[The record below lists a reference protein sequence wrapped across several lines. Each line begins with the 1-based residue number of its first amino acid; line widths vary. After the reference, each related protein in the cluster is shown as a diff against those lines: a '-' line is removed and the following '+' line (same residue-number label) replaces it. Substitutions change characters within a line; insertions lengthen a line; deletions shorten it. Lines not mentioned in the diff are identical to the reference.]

1 MITKYYKFLEKRN
14 RQLCYQFITPTVL
27 RYPTSQ
33 LSQDKIKA
41 YRLLIHAEIEYYIES
56 IVRNKV
62 DISLDSWNKHQ
73 KVNRILIALMAFN
86 NREFSNIPEN
96 FDELSSKNDLNFR
109 IHTIV
114 NDFRNTIKSN
124 NGIKEKDLT
133 NLLIRIGI
141 EADEIDNTLII
152 SMNSFGAMRGDLAH
166 NTSKAINLINPQD
179 ELNII
184 KKIIQDIKSLDEMV
198 EKL

>member
-1 MITKYYKFLEKRN
+1 MITKFYKFLEKRN
-14 RQLCYQFITPTVL
+14 KQLCDQFITPTVI

-56 IVRNKV
+56 IVENKI

-86 NREFSNIPEN
+86 NREFPNVPGN
-96 FDELSSKNDLNFR
+96 FDELTSRNDLNFR
-109 IHTIV
+109 LHTIV
-114 NDFRNTIKSN
+114 NDFRNIIKSN

-184 KKIIQDIKSLDEMV
+184 ERIITDLKTLDELV